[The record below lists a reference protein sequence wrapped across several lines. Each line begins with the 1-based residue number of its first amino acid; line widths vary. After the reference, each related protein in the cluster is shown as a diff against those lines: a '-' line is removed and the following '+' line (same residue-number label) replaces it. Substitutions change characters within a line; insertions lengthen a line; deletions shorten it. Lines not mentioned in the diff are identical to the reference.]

1 MHYGNCTTQKK
12 WNSKFLKIYTLSK
25 LTHEEKENLN
35 RPLTQK
41 DLPLSPSES
50 TSDPE
55 CLTTGGLRDSAG

>member
-1 MHYGNCTTQKK
+1 MTNTVGVGGDGGGKGRSYSS
-12 WNSKFLKIYTLSK
+12 WIELSCF
-25 LTHEEKENLN
+25 

>member
-1 MHYGNCTTQKK
+1 MTNTVGVGGDGGNGGGKG
-12 WNSKFLKIYTLSK
+12 SSYSSRVELSRF
-25 LTHEEKENLN
+25 

-55 CLTTGGLRDSAG
+55 YLTTGSLRDSAG